1 MKIIAADKNGIQEA
15 LLVLQNG
22 GLVVHAT
29 ETCYGFACDLTN
41 PDTVAKLFAMKKRP
55 ASQPVSALFPSLDEA
70 KKWVQWNGRAEELAQ
85 EHLPGPLTI
94 ILPLKAEMIG
104 KIFPTAA
111 VSSHTLGVRVSSHP
125 VAQELAQKF
134 GKPLSTTS
142 ANLHGEENPYS
153 LEDFEKQFS
162 TVAEDRDLP
171 LRPDVF
177 LDSGTL
183 KKNPPSTVFDLSGNA
198 PTFRRLGST
207 KP

>member
-1 MKIIAADKNGIQEA
+1 MRIVSANAQGMEEA
-15 LLVLQNG
+15 LHVLQNG
-22 GLVVHAT
+22 GLVAHAT

-41 PDTVAKLFAMKKRP
+41 PDAVTKLFAMKNRP
-55 ASQPVSALFPSLDEA
+55 ANQPVSALFFSVDEA
-70 KKWVQWNGRAEELAQ
+70 KKWVLWNERVEELAK

-111 VSSHTLGVRVSSHP
+111 VSSHTLGVRISSHP
-125 VAQELAQKF
+125 VAQALSQEF

-153 LEDFEKQFS
+153 LEDLQKQFS
-162 TVAEDRDLP
+162 DDAGSDFL
-171 LRPDVF
+171 F
-177 LDSGTL
+177 LDLGTL
-183 KKNPPSTVFDLSGNA
+183 KKNPPSTVIDLSGEEQ
-198 PTFRRLGST
+198 TFRRLGST

>member
-1 MKIIAADKNGIQEA
+1 MKILPANAQGMEEA
-15 LLVLQNG
+15 LRVVRNG

-41 PDTVAKLFAMKKRP
+41 PDAVAKLFAIKQRP
-55 ASQPVSALFPSLDEA
+55 AHQPVSTLFFSVDEA
-70 KKWVQWNGRAEELAQ
+70 KKWVAWNNRAEELAK

-94 ILPLKAEMIG
+94 ILPLRKDVIG
-104 KIFPTAA
+104 KIFPTAT
-111 VSSHTLGVRVSSHP
+111 VPTQTLGIRVSSHP
-125 VAQELAQKF
+125 VAQELAEEF

-153 LEDFEKQFS
+153 MEDLQKQFS
-162 TVAEDRDLP
+162 DDAGSDFL
-171 LRPDVF
+171 L

-183 KKNPPSTVFDLSGNA
+183 KKNPPSTVIDLSGDEQ
-198 PTFRRLGST
+198 TFRRLGST